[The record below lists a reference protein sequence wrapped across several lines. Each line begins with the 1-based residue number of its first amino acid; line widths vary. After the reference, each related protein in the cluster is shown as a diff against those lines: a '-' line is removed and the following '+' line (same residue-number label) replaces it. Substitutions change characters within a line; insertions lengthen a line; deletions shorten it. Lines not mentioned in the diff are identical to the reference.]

1 MLEKSIYESKAYCI
15 LHSPFSSLSFHLVK
29 LLMKDLILESAN
41 SMLPQEHQ
49 ILMALNRIT
58 IQENQDT
65 CISYVQCINMKESRS
80 HFFMYYQLH

>member
-15 LHSPFSSLSFHLVK
+15 LHIPHFLLSVFHLVK

-58 IQENQDT
+58 NKKIKTHVLVMFNVLT
-65 CISYVQCINMKESRS
+65 
-80 HFFMYYQLH
+80 

>member
-1 MLEKSIYESKAYCI
+1 MKVKHIAYCI
-15 LHSPFSSLSFHLVK
+15 LHFLK

-58 IQENQDT
+58 NKKIKTHVLVMFNVLT
-65 CISYVQCINMKESRS
+65 
-80 HFFMYYQLH
+80 

>member
-58 IQENQDT
+58 NKKIKTHVLVMFNVLT
-65 CISYVQCINMKESRS
+65 
-80 HFFMYYQLH
+80 

>member
-1 MLEKSIYESKAYCI
+1 MKQRHPNSKDLCWKSPFMKVKHIAYCI
-15 LHSPFSSLSFHLVK
+15 PHFLLSVFHLVK

-58 IQENQDT
+58 NKKIKTHLLVMFNVLT
-65 CISYVQCINMKESRS
+65 
-80 HFFMYYQLH
+80 